1 VTADRR
7 LRVGGWAALL
17 VAILAPLQIVAIWLD
32 VSSFTVVTS
41 PDPWSSQ
48 PFLTLDVLRL
58 IAVLVGVLGLD
69 RLFAAHDAGMAR
81 RLLVLGVSGA
91 VLGLAVDVW
100 IVASAAR
107 IGGLQGIGEL
117 VGDLLIA
124 GWFVGG
130 GLILLG
136 AGRQLARVG
145 WTAILG
151 GAGQILTALSAAVGF
166 GGTPGITGTALID
179 WFLLIGLFVV
189 IYLVRIWSFVVRG
202 RLPGPGVV

>member
-32 VSSFTVVTS
+32 VASFTVMTS

-48 PFLTLDVLRL
+48 PFLTLDVVRL
-58 IAVLVGVLGLD
+58 TAVLIGVVGLD
-69 RLFAAHDAGMAR
+69 RLFASHDPRMAR
-81 RLLVLGVSGA
+81 RLLLLGVGGA
-91 VLGLAVDVW
+91 LVGLAVDGW
-100 IVASAAR
+100 TIASAAR
-107 IGGLQGIGEL
+107 LGGVQGVGEL
-117 VGDLLIA
+117 AGDVLVA
-124 GWFVGG
+124 GWFLGG

-151 GAGQILTALSAAVGF
+151 GAGQILTAISAAVGF